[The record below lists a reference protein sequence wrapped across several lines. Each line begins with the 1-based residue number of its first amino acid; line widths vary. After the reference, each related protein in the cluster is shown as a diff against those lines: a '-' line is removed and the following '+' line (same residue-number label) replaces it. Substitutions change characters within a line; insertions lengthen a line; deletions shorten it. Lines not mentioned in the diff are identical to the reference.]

1 MLMRSSSTPILNS
14 WIPQYYY
21 GHEPENNNTLQLL
34 PRPIPYTAA
43 SLPSISLDHDDVIK
57 KMLVRASSTK
67 CGRACMHGIIFP
79 VSTGSED
86 DDDEGE
92 KVVAAR
98 LEEGFKI
105 GGGKRV
111 ATTEGG
117 GGGGSGSGSGG
128 SGGGG
133 DGYEGG
139 FGCWDADHES
149 GSMDVYY
156 QEMIEANPGN
166 SMVLSNYARFLNECC
181 GDVKKAEEYFGRAI
195 LADPSDG
202 NILSLYADLIWQTYE
217 DATRALI
224 YFDRAIKAAPNNC
237 YVMASYA
244 RFLWDAEDEFEGQDS
259 TILL

>member
-14 WIPQYYY
+14 WIPQQYSQYYH
-21 GHEPENNNTLQLL
+21 GHEPENNTLQLL
-34 PRPIPYTAA
+34 PRSIPYSAA
-43 SLPSISLDHDDVIK
+43 SLPSISLHHDDVIK
-57 KMLVRASSTK
+57 KMLV
-67 CGRACMHGIIFP
+67 GACMHGIISP
-79 VSTGSED
+79 VSMGD
-86 DDDEGE
+86 DEEEGE
-92 KVVAAR
+92 KVVVAR

-117 GGGGSGSGSGG
+117 GGGSGG

-133 DGYEGG
+133 DGYEGGG

-181 GDVKKAEEYFGRAI
+181 GDVIKAEEYFGRAI

-224 YFDRAIKAAPNNC
+224 YFDRAIKASPNNC

>member
-14 WIPQYYY
+14 WLPQYYY
-21 GHEPENNNTLQLL
+21 GHEPENNTLQLL
-34 PRPIPYTAA
+34 PRSVSYSAA
-43 SLPSISLDHDDVIK
+43 STPSISLDHDDVIK
-57 KMLVRASSTK
+57 KTFVVGAASK
-67 CGRACMHGIIFP
+67 CACMHGILFP
-79 VSTGSED
+79 VSMGSD
-86 DDDEGE
+86 DDDEEEGTGL
-92 KVVAAR
+92 VNNMVAR

-105 GGGKRV
+105 GGGMKV
-111 ATTEGG
+111 ATEGG
-117 GGGGSGSGSGG
+117 GGGGGGGSRGGSGG

-133 DGYEGG
+133 D
-139 FGCWDADHES
+139 ANHEN

-181 GDVKKAEEYFGRAI
+181 GDVIKAEEYFGRAI
-195 LADPSDG
+195 LADPNDG

-244 RFLWDAEDEFEGQDS
+244 QFLWDAEDEFEGQDS